1 MPPAIERT
9 SFAVADLPAL
19 AREAANGAA
28 GPLVGLWLERASAT
42 TRRAY
47 GRDLRD
53 FAGFVGVADIT
64 AAAAKL
70 LESGHGPAHALAL
83 AYREHLVGR
92 GLAPATVNRRLAALR
107 SLVQLARQVGAVA
120 WDLLLPRLPSR
131 PYRDTAGPGV
141 EAVRA
146 MVRAAGEREGPAA
159 ARDQALLALLA
170 DLALRRG
177 EVIALDLADLD
188 VIRCRLSIIG
198 KGEREPTLLTLPSAT
213 ADTLRAWVAVR
224 GEWPGP
230 LIVGIDRHGK
240 IARTR
245 LTGSGLYHIVRTL
258 GGNVGAPATRPHGL
272 RHTSI
277 TAVAAASAGDLRLVQ
292 AHGRHKSLTSTRHY
306 LDAVEDLSGQ
316 AAQLAAGVLRGHTGT
331 AAGENIGTNGGEL
344 GQIIRGQS
352 GT

>member
-1 MPPAIERT
+1 MPPPTDRAA
-9 SFAVADLPAL
+9 SAASDLPAL
-19 AREAANGAA
+19 AREAADGAV

-53 FAGFVGVADIT
+53 FAGFVGAADVT

-107 SLVQLARQVGAVA
+107 SLVQLARQIGAIT

-141 EAVRA
+141 PAVRA
-146 MVRAAGEREGPAA
+146 MVQAAGERNGPGA

-177 EVIALDLADLD
+177 EVVALDLADLD
-188 VIRCRLSIIG
+188 LPRQRLAIIG
-198 KGEREPTLLTLPSAT
+198 KGELEPMLLTLPTAT
-213 ADTLRAWVAVR
+213 AEALRAWVAVR
-224 GEWPGP
+224 GEWAGP
-230 LIVGIDRHGK
+230 LIVGVDRHGT
-240 IARTR
+240 ISHTR
-245 LTGSGLYHIVRTL
+245 LTGGGLFHIIRSL
-258 GGNVGAPATRPHGL
+258 GVAVGAPTARPHGL

-292 AHGRHKSLTSTRHY
+292 AHGRHRSLTSTRHY
-306 LDAVEDLSGQ
+306 LDAVENLALH
-316 AAQLAAGVLRGHTGT
+316 AAELAAGVLRGVMGT
-331 AAGENIGTNGGEL
+331 DCPDTDGTNGPES
-344 GQIIRGQS
+344 GQDLSGQPLP
-352 GT
+352 